1 MNSKH
6 LLVALSLSCLSVAC
20 GSRDDID
27 RADKKRAEAENEN
40 KILKEENAALEN
52 IVQYIFVTETN
63 VWAATKAL
71 VGYQVADSSCTDIGF
86 TLPTSTQF
94 AEFKTEVYDVNPDW
108 QGISIER
115 FHQKD
120 LTTQLEGGFAIC
132 RRDHKSKVPL

>member
-6 LLVALSLSCLSVAC
+6 LIVALSLSYLSVAC
-20 GSRDDID
+20 GSGDEVE
-27 RADKKRAEAENEN
+27 RADKKRAEVEDEN
-40 KILKEENAALEN
+40 KILKEENASLEN
-52 IVQYIFVTETN
+52 LVQNMFMTETN

-94 AEFKTEVYDVNPDW
+94 AEFKSEVYDVNADW
-108 QGISIER
+108 QVISIER

-120 LTTQLEGGFAIC
+120 LTLQMENGFAIC
-132 RRDHKSKVPL
+132 RRDHKSDAPL